1 MKKEY
6 KNLVIFLLIA
16 FLLPFVSLVVQSMI
30 SNDFT
35 CFVLYGIQ
43 AATPTFSAITVIYL
57 FNKEKTFLVQMFRKE
72 HLRKAIIL
80 PIIIVCTTMFLAK
93 LIFCTLFGVDFALGN
108 ISAAQLVIILWAF
121 FAEEIGWRGYLEP
134 LLIQSGI
141 HKRLVPCIVGIIWCL
156 WHYHFFL
163 RNGIQ
168 VPVPLFLISCI
179 VESYIYSFLMSATS
193 NNIISAM
200 TYHFVW
206 NLIIHIA
213 AVNPVDNN
221 GNIFPYVILVVLE
234 ALVLPVV
241 MLLI

>member
-80 PIIIVCTTMFLAK
+80 PSIIVCTTMFLAK
-93 LIFCTLFGVDFALGN
+93 LIFCTLFGVDFALGS

-121 FAEEIGWRGYLEP
+121 FAEEIGWRGY
-134 LLIQSGI
+134 
-141 HKRLVPCIVGIIWCL
+141 
-156 WHYHFFL
+156 
-163 RNGIQ
+163 
-168 VPVPLFLISCI
+168 
-179 VESYIYSFLMSATS
+179 
-193 NNIISAM
+193 
-200 TYHFVW
+200 
-206 NLIIHIA
+206 
-213 AVNPVDNN
+213 
-221 GNIFPYVILVVLE
+221 
-234 ALVLPVV
+234 
-241 MLLI
+241 

>member
-1 MKKEY
+1 
-6 KNLVIFLLIA
+6 
-16 FLLPFVSLVVQSMI
+16 
-30 SNDFT
+30 
-35 CFVLYGIQ
+35 
-43 AATPTFSAITVIYL
+43 
-57 FNKEKTFLVQMFRKE
+57 MFQKE

-80 PIIIVCTTMFLAK
+80 PIIIVCTTMFL
-93 LIFCTLFGVDFALGN
+93 
-108 ISAAQLVIILWAF
+108 
-121 FAEEIGWRGYLEP
+121 AEEIGWRGYLEP

-141 HKRLVPCIVGIIWCL
+141 HKRLVPCIV
-156 WHYHFFL
+156 
-163 RNGIQ
+163 
-168 VPVPLFLISCI
+168 
-179 VESYIYSFLMSATS
+179 ESYIYSFLMRATS